1 MLFIDHSPFPC
12 VWSQLGL
19 GWAGL
24 GWAALGRGN
33 HSNESSESNPRLR
46 GDKRGIR
53 LTLLIYLIVITDYG
67 TLNGIVNTALAR
79 VS

>member
-12 VWSQLGL
+12 VWPLLGL
-19 GWAGL
+19 GWAGA
-24 GWAALGRGN
+24 GLGRGN

-53 LTLLIYLIVITDYG
+53 LTLLIIIITDYR
-67 TLNGIVNTALAR
+67 TLDGKVNTICAQM
-79 VS
+79 S

>member
-24 GWAALGRGN
+24 GWSGLGRGN

-53 LTLLIYLIVITDYG
+53 LTLLIIIITDYR
-67 TLNGIVNTALAR
+67 TLDGIVNTALAR